1 MTENREGLPLILIV
15 EDNRDSREL
24 LIKVL
29 SARGYR
35 IAEAVDGEEA
45 LQRITAERPALVLMD
60 ISIPKIDGLE
70 VTRIVK
76 RQEHLKDIPIIA
88 LTAHAMKGDREK
100 ALQAGCDGYIPKP
113 VNVRELPEQI
123 KAFIKNGLVLTC
135 MVAGQVF
142 WG

>member
-1 MTENREGLPLILIV
+1 MTENREGSPLILIV

-24 LIKVL
+24 LVKVL

-45 LQRITAERPALVLMD
+45 LQQIAAERPALVLMD

-76 RQEHLKDIPIIA
+76 GQEHLKDIPIIA

-100 ALQAGCDGYIPKP
+100 AMQAGCDGYIPKP
-113 VNVRELPEQI
+113 INVRELPEQI
-123 KAFIKNGLVLTC
+123 KAFMKNG
-135 MVAGQVF
+135 
-142 WG
+142 